1 MLAQFLTKYFIVRKK
16 RRLKISL
23 IMRSL
28 GNQSNVLQLIFML
41 SCYSPENL
49 QISIFKFKIFKP
61 KPNLPMFKS
70 TGEDASLMTVVDDI
84 QGDDYDP

>member
-1 MLAQFLTKYFIVRKK
+1 
-16 RRLKISL
+16 
-23 IMRSL
+23 
-28 GNQSNVLQLIFML
+28 ML

-84 QGDDYDP
+84 QGDDYDPWIDLQNWVVEFGLKMEI